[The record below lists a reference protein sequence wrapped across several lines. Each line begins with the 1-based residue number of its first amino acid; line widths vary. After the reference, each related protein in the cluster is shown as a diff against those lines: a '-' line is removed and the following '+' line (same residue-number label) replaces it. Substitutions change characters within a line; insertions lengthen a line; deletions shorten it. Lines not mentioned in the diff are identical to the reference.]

1 LYYGHA
7 IAILVRPRNL
17 NGDGGDG
24 DEEHDAVDCK
34 FTMHEIKSEQQVLGA
49 RFSLANT

>member
-1 LYYGHA
+1 MPRLKPSLYNGHA

-24 DEEHDAVDCK
+24 DEEHDAVDCIMVMQSP
-34 FTMHEIKSEQQVLGA
+34 F
-49 RFSLANT
+49 